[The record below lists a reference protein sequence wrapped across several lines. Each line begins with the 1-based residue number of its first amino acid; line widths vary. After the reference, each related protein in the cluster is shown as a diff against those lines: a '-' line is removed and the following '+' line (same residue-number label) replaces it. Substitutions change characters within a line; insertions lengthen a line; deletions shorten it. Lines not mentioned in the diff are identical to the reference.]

1 PARPRALERHRGPAD
16 GRGVRGLRAGLRTCP
31 RPPAP
36 RAGRAQHGRR
46 RRARARGRAPRAGGR
61 PRARLH
67 RRLLRAGARGDRRLP
82 RRHARPPAAA
92 VHHRDVLARDRTGDH
107 AGGVDGAG
115 EDRPAR
121 PLHGPPRL
129 PGVRRPAAARPGPHP
144 DARGCRRRRPG
155 DAGRV
160 LRGAGARHCRGAA
173 RGDPAGG
180 PPGAARAGGRVQPAG
195 RRLRDGAAVSIWGG
209 TAVVGAYEHPTRFAP
224 DKTAFQLHAESAR
237 GAPEDAGLAIKDVDG
252 FFTSGVG
259 PIGILSLAGH
269 LNLRP
274 SYVDSQ
280 AIGGSSFV
288 SHCLHA
294 AAAIAG
300 GLCEV
305 ALVTYGSTAASER
318 FAIGTGGGFVMDP
331 PDSFEAPFGPTIVGS
346 YALVAQRHMHEYGT
360 TSEQL
365 AGIAVTMRRHAGLNP
380 AAKYR
385 DPITVEDVLA
395 SRVISSPLHLLD
407 CCVISDGGGAL
418 VLTSL
423 ERARDLKKPPVVV
436 LGAAEALRHAE
447 IGTRDLLDIAARQSG
462 PLALARAGITNA
474 DIDLAMVY
482 DSYTIT
488 VLATLEALGFC
499 APGEGGA
506 FCAGGRIGLGGA
518 LPVNPDGGGLSSNHP
533 GMRGI
538 FLVI

>member
-1 PARPRALERHRGPAD
+1 M
-16 GRGVRGLRAGLRTCP
+16 
-31 RPPAP
+31 
-36 RAGRAQHGRR
+36 
-46 RRARARGRAPRAGGR
+46 
-61 PRARLH
+61 
-67 RRLLRAGARGDRRLP
+67 
-82 RRHARPPAAA
+82 
-92 VHHRDVLARDRTGDH
+92 
-107 AGGVDGAG
+107 
-115 EDRPAR
+115 
-121 PLHGPPRL
+121 
-129 PGVRRPAAARPGPHP
+129 
-144 DARGCRRRRPG
+144 
-155 DAGRV
+155 
-160 LRGAGARHCRGAA
+160 
-173 RGDPAGG
+173 
-180 PPGAARAGGRVQPAG
+180 
-195 RRLRDGAAVSIWGG
+195 SIWGG

-237 GAPEDAGLAIKDVDG
+237 GALEDAGLAIKDVDG

-294 AAAIAG
+294 AAAIDT
-300 GLCEV
+300 GLCRV

-318 FAIGTGGGFVMDP
+318 FAIGTGAGGFVLEP
-331 PDSFEAPFGPTIVGS
+331 PDNFEAPFGPTIVGS

-365 AGIAVTMRRHAGLNP
+365 AEIAVTMRRHASLNP
-380 AAKYR
+380 QAKYR

-447 IGTRDLLDIAARQSG
+447 IATRDLLDIAARQSG
-462 PLALARAGITNA
+462 PLALARAGITHA
-474 DIDLAMVY
+474 DVDLAMVY

-538 FLVI
+538 FLVIEATRQLRGECGPRQVKDAKLALVHGTGGMLGQRHSGVTMLLGRA

>member
-1 PARPRALERHRGPAD
+1 M
-16 GRGVRGLRAGLRTCP
+16 
-31 RPPAP
+31 
-36 RAGRAQHGRR
+36 
-46 RRARARGRAPRAGGR
+46 
-61 PRARLH
+61 
-67 RRLLRAGARGDRRLP
+67 
-82 RRHARPPAAA
+82 
-92 VHHRDVLARDRTGDH
+92 
-107 AGGVDGAG
+107 
-115 EDRPAR
+115 
-121 PLHGPPRL
+121 
-129 PGVRRPAAARPGPHP
+129 
-144 DARGCRRRRPG
+144 
-155 DAGRV
+155 
-160 LRGAGARHCRGAA
+160 
-173 RGDPAGG
+173 
-180 PPGAARAGGRVQPAG
+180 
-195 RRLRDGAAVSIWGG
+195 SIWGG

-237 GAPEDAGLAIKDVDG
+237 GALEDAGLGVQDVDG

-294 AAAIAG
+294 AAAIAA
-300 GLCEV
+300 GLCRV

-318 FAIGTGGGFVMDP
+318 FAIGTGAGGFVLEP
-331 PDSFEAPFGPTIVGS
+331 PDNFEAPFGPTIVGS

-365 AGIAVTMRRHAGLNP
+365 AEIAVTMRRHASLNP
-380 AAKYR
+380 QAKYR

-462 PLALARAGITNA
+462 PLALARAGVTHA
-474 DIDLAMVY
+474 DIDLAMIY

-538 FLVI
+538 FLVIEATRQLRGECGPRQVKDAKLVLVHGTGGMLGQRHSGVTMLLGRA